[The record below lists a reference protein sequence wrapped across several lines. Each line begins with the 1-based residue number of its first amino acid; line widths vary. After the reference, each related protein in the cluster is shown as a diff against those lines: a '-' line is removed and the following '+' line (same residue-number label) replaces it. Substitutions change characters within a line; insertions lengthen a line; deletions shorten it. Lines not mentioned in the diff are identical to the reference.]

1 MREIDTD
8 YGAFPLLDEAYYW
21 SLQQLEREILETVFD
36 ASGPEVNGEPAGL
49 RYVVICRFLSDIY
62 EEDHL
67 KGAVVQLAKLG
78 LLVTQ
83 RHGGKMFFQTRDE
96 DEAFLEAKIYGE

>member
-1 MREIDTD
+1 
-8 YGAFPLLDEAYYW
+8 
-21 SLQQLEREILETVFD
+21 
-36 ASGPEVNGEPAGL
+36 
-49 RYVVICRFLSDIY
+49 
-62 EEDHL
+62 L